1 MILESKKE
9 ESFSKER
16 ISKITEL
23 TEYFKQDSYNLHKF
37 VGLIKKPK
45 IIKLLQEEFYFTLI
59 HYIVFSSMWLEYDKV
74 QQLWYSISWLKI
86 IKNSKT
92 HSSLVLSIKQKEKK
106 PLLKRLTSSINTG
119 VSIKPKL
126 RRSSTLHLLDVDDS
140 YYNDD
145 QENEMNIKNSEIQI
159 LFDKCGSD
167 LINSTCLL
175 ILGEMTAIEI
185 LQFIKERP
193 WIDYHID
200 FDKSYI
206 FLLNE
211 INSYFNTYKKS

>member
-23 TEYFKQDSYNLHKF
+23 TEYFKQDTYNLHKF

-45 IIKLLQEEFYFTLI
+45 TIKLLQEEFYFTLI

-119 VSIKPKL
+119 GVSIKPKL
-126 RRSSTLHLLDVDDS
+126 RRSSTLHLLDVVD
-140 YYNDD
+140 NNED

-159 LFDKCGSD
+159 LFDKSGSD
-167 LINSTCLL
+167 LINSSCLL

-185 LQFIKERP
+185 LKFIKERP

-211 INSYFNTYKKS
+211 INSYFNTQR